1 MSQQI
6 ITRFPPSPTGFLHIG
21 SVRTALFNYL
31 FAAHNKGVM
40 LLRFEDTDKE
50 RNKPEFEKDIV
61 DGLRWLGIPYTLA
74 ENPRQSERTAIYQK
88 YIPKLVADGHAYEAE
103 PQTENPSKKVVR
115 FKNPNK
121 KITFHDAI
129 RGEITFDTTEL
140 SDFVIARNIDE
151 PLYHLAV
158 VIDDHDMGVTHI
170 IRGEDHVSNTQR
182 QILIQ
187 EALGFARPQYAHIP
201 LILAPDKT
209 KMSKRHG
216 AVSINEYKTQGYLP
230 EALINYLALLGWN
243 PGGERELYTLTEL
256 AELFTLERVHKAG
269 AVFGTE
275 KLQWFNHEHLKKLS
289 DAEYAARLK
298 EFLDKDKSDLST
310 FGQVRLVQLVPLLK
324 ERAKTLKEAADM
336 LEAELGFLG
345 DVSYEPGLLLQNG
358 KIDAE
363 VASNHLKAVYEL
375 IKNIPDEPHEMAASP
390 ISRGGGFT
398 AAQLKDIIWPY
409 ATSQGR
415 GAVLWPL
422 RVALSGKDKSPD
434 PFTIMGIIG
443 KERALARIASALE
456 KL

>member
-1 MSQQI
+1 MGSMKV

-31 FAAHNKGVM
+31 FAAHNGGVM

-61 DGLRWLGIPYTLA
+61 DGLQWLCIPYTLA

-88 YIPKLVADGHAYEAE
+88 YIPKLISDGHAYEAE
-103 PQTENPSKKVVR
+103 PQTENPDKKIIR

-121 KITFHDAI
+121 KITFHDAV

-187 EALGFARPQYAHIP
+187 EALGFARPEYAHIP

-216 AVSINEYKTQGYLP
+216 AISINEYKEQGYIH

-243 PGGERELYTLTEL
+243 PGGEQEIFTIQEL
-256 AELFTLERVHKAG
+256 AKLFTLERVHKAG
-269 AVFGTE
+269 AVFGIE

-289 DAEYAARLK
+289 DTEYAARLK
-298 EFLDKDKSDLST
+298 EFLGESDFPT
-310 FGQVRLVQLVPLLK
+310 FGKVRLSQLIPLLK
-324 ERAKTLKEAADM
+324 ERARTLKEAAEM
-336 LEAELGFLG
+336 IETEFAFFGAI
-345 DVSYEPGLLLQNG
+345 SYEPVLLLQGG
-358 KIDAE
+358 KITAE
-363 VASNHLKAVYEL
+363 VASLHLKALADLFEP
-375 IKNIPDEPHEMAASP
+375 IPDE
-390 ISRGGGFT
+390 GFT
-398 AAQLKDIIWPY
+398 AVQLKDIIWPY
-409 ATSQGR
+409 ATSHGR

-422 RVALSGKDKSPD
+422 RVALSGKEKSPD
-434 PFTIMGIIG
+434 PFTIAGLLG
-443 KERALARIASALE
+443 KKETLGRIAQAL
-456 KL
+456 KNL

>member
-1 MSQQI
+1 MKV

-31 FAAHNKGVM
+31 FAAHNGGVM

-61 DGLRWLGIPYTLA
+61 DGLHWLGIQYTLA

-88 YIPKLVADGHAYEAE
+88 YIPKLISDGHAYEAE
-103 PQTENPSKKVVR
+103 PQTENPDKKIIR

-121 KITFHDAI
+121 KITFHDAV

-187 EALGFARPQYAHIP
+187 EALGFARPEYAHIP

-216 AVSINEYKTQGYLP
+216 AISINEYKAQGYLP

-243 PGGERELYTLTEL
+243 PGGEQEIFTIQEL
-256 AELFTLERVHKAG
+256 AKLFTLDRVHKAG
-269 AVFGTE
+269 AVFGIE

-289 DAEYAARLK
+289 DTEYAARLK
-298 EFLDKDKSDLST
+298 EFLGESDFPT
-310 FGQVRLVQLVPLLK
+310 FGKVRLSQLIPLLK
-324 ERAKTLKEAADM
+324 ERARTLKEAAEM
-336 LEAELGFLG
+336 IETEFAFFGAI
-345 DVSYEPGLLLQNG
+345 SYEPVLLLQGG
-358 KIDAE
+358 KITAE
-363 VASNHLKAVYEL
+363 VASLHLKALADLFEPIL
-375 IKNIPDEPHEMAASP
+375 DE
-390 ISRGGGFT
+390 GFI
-398 AAQLKDIIWPY
+398 AAQLKDIVWPY

-422 RVALSGKDKSPD
+422 RVALSGKEKSPD
-434 PFTIMGIIG
+434 PFTIAGLLG
-443 KERALARIASALE
+443 KTETLGRIAQAL
-456 KL
+456 KNL

>member
-1 MSQQI
+1 MAQV

-31 FAAHNKGVM
+31 FAAHNGGVM

-88 YIPKLVADGHAYEAE
+88 YIPKLIAGGHAYEAE
-103 PQTENPSKKVVR
+103 PQAEKPDPDGKTSSSNGAGKKVVR

-140 SDFVIARNIDE
+140 GDFVIARNIDE

-209 KMSKRHG
+209 KLSKRHG
-216 AVSINEYKTQGYLP
+216 AVSINDYKTQGFIP
-230 EALINYLALLGWN
+230 EALLNYLALLGWN
-243 PGGERELYTLTEL
+243 PGTNRELYTLDEL
-256 AELFTLERVHKAG
+256 TREFTLDRVHKAG
-269 AVFGTE
+269 AIFDMH
-275 KLQWFNHEHLKKLS
+275 KLLWFNHEHLKKLA
-289 DAEYAARLK
+289 DTEYASRLQ
-298 EFLDKDKSDLST
+298 EFSGKRVDPRVL
-310 FGQVRLVQLVPLLK
+310 PLLK
-324 ERAKTLKEAADM
+324 ERAQTLAEAAIA
-336 LEAELGFLG
+336 LTEEFGFLG
-345 DVSYEPGLLLQNG
+345 DISYEPSLLLQGG
-358 KIDAE
+358 KINAE
-363 VASNHLKAVYEL
+363 VASLHLKALADLFEP
-375 IKNIPDEPHEMAASP
+375 IPDE
-390 ISRGGGFT
+390 GFT

-422 RVALSGKDKSPD
+422 RVALSGKEKSPD
-434 PFTIMGIIG
+434 PFAIAGLLG
-443 KERALARIASALE
+443 KKETLERIAQAVKNL
-456 KL
+456 

>member
-1 MSQQI
+1 MGSMKV

-31 FAAHNKGVM
+31 FAAHNGGKMMLRCWNRYKGA
-40 LLRFEDTDKE
+40 
-50 RNKPEFEKDIV
+50 NKPEFENDIV
-61 DGLRWLGIPYTLA
+61 DGLHWLGIPYTLA
-74 ENPRQSERTAIYQK
+74 ENPRQSERTEIYQK
-88 YIPKLVADGHAYEAE
+88 YIPKLIADGHAYEAE
-103 PQTENPSKKVVR
+103 PQTENPDKKIVR

-140 SDFVIARNIDE
+140 SDFVIARNIDD

-187 EALGFARPQYAHIP
+187 EALGFARPEYAHIP

-209 KMSKRHG
+209 KLSKRHG
-216 AVSINEYKTQGYLP
+216 AISVNEYKAQGFVP
-230 EALINYLALLGWN
+230 EALINYVALLGWN
-243 PGGERELYTLTEL
+243 PGGEREIYTLDEL
-256 AELFTLERVHKAG
+256 TKEFTLDHIHKAG
-269 AVFGTE
+269 AVFGIE

-298 EFLDKDKSDLST
+298 EFCEKDIDA
-310 FGQVRLVQLVPLLK
+310 RLITLLK
-324 ERAKTLKEAADM
+324 ERARTLKEAAEM
-336 LEAELGFLG
+336 IETEFGFF
-345 DVSYEPGLLLQNG
+345 DAIRYEPALLLQGG
-358 KIDAE
+358 KITAE
-363 VASNHLKAVYEL
+363 VASLHLKALADLFEP
-375 IKNIPDEPHEMAASP
+375 IPDE
-390 ISRGGGFT
+390 GFT
-398 AAQLKDIIWPY
+398 AAQLKDIVWPY

-422 RVALSGKDKSPD
+422 RVALSGKEKSPD
-434 PFTIMGIIG
+434 PFTIAGLLG
-443 KERALARIASALE
+443 KKETLSRIAEAL
-456 KL
+456 KNL

>member
-1 MSQQI
+1 MKV

-31 FAAHNKGVM
+31 FAAHNGGVM

-61 DGLRWLGIPYTLA
+61 DGLHWLGIQYTLA

-88 YIPKLVADGHAYEAE
+88 YIPKLISDGHAYEAE
-103 PQTENPSKKVVR
+103 PQTENPDKKIIR

-121 KITFHDAI
+121 KITFHDAV

-187 EALGFARPQYAHIP
+187 EALGFARPEYAHIP

-216 AVSINEYKTQGYLP
+216 AISINEYKEQGYIH

-243 PGGERELYTLTEL
+243 PGGEQEIFTIQEL
-256 AELFTLERVHKAG
+256 AKLFTLDRVHKAG
-269 AVFGTE
+269 AVFGIE

-289 DAEYAARLK
+289 DTEYAARLK
-298 EFLDKDKSDLST
+298 EFLGESDFPT
-310 FGQVRLVQLVPLLK
+310 FGKVRLSQLIPLLK
-324 ERAKTLKEAADM
+324 ERARTLKEAAEM
-336 LEAELGFLG
+336 IETEFAFFGAI
-345 DVSYEPGLLLQNG
+345 SYEPVLLLQGG
-358 KIDAE
+358 KITAE
-363 VASNHLKAVYEL
+363 VASLHLKALADLFEP
-375 IKNIPDEPHEMAASP
+375 IPDE
-390 ISRGGGFT
+390 GFT
-398 AAQLKDIIWPY
+398 AVQLKDIIWPY
-409 ATSQGR
+409 ATSHGR

-422 RVALSGKDKSPD
+422 RVALSGKEKSPD
-434 PFTIMGIIG
+434 PFTIAGLLG
-443 KERALARIASALE
+443 KKETLGRIAQAL
-456 KL
+456 KNL

>member
-1 MSQQI
+1 MAQV

-31 FAAHNKGVM
+31 FAAHNGGVM

-88 YIPKLVADGHAYEAE
+88 YIPKLIAGGHAYEAE
-103 PQTENPSKKVVR
+103 PQAEKPDPDGKTSSSNGAGKKVVR

-140 SDFVIARNIDE
+140 GDFVIARNIDE

-209 KMSKRHG
+209 KLSKRHG
-216 AVSINEYKTQGYLP
+216 AVSINDYKTQGFIP
-230 EALINYLALLGWN
+230 EALLNYLALLGWN
-243 PGGERELYTLTEL
+243 PGTNRELYTLDEL
-256 AELFTLERVHKAG
+256 TREFTLDRVHKAG
-269 AVFGTE
+269 AIFDMH
-275 KLQWFNHEHLKKLS
+275 KLLWFNHEHIKKLS
-289 DAEYAARLK
+289 DTEYASRLQ
-298 EFLDKDKSDLST
+298 EFSGKRVDPRVL
-310 FGQVRLVQLVPLLK
+310 PLLK
-324 ERAKTLKEAADM
+324 ERAQTLAEAAIA
-336 LEAELGFLG
+336 LTEEFGFLG
-345 DVSYEPGLLLQNG
+345 DISYEPSLLLQGG
-358 KIDAE
+358 KINAE
-363 VASNHLKAVYEL
+363 VASLHLKALADLFEP
-375 IKNIPDEPHEMAASP
+375 IPDE
-390 ISRGGGFT
+390 GFT

-422 RVALSGKDKSPD
+422 RVALSGKEKSPD
-434 PFTIMGIIG
+434 PFAIAGLLG
-443 KERALARIASALE
+443 KKETLERIAQAVKNL
-456 KL
+456 

>member
-1 MSQQI
+1 MPSKV

-50 RNKPEFEKDIV
+50 RNKLEFEKDIV

-88 YIPKLVADGHAYEAE
+88 YIPKLIADGHAYEAE
-103 PQTENPSKKVVR
+103 PQAEHPDKKVVR

-187 EALGFARPQYAHIP
+187 EALGFVRPQYAHIP

-243 PGGERELYTLTEL
+243 PGLPAGGQGGERELYTLTEL

-289 DAEYAARLK
+289 DAEYFSRLQ
-298 EFLDKDKSDLST
+298 EFMGRSDFPNS
-310 FGQVRLVQLVPLLK
+310 GKVRPSQTPDAQLIPLLK

-345 DVSYEPGLLLQNG
+345 NISYEPGLLLHNG
-358 KIDAE
+358 KIESE
-363 VASNHLKAVYEL
+363 VASNHLKALAEL
-375 IKNIPDEPHEMAASP
+375 LHPVPNE
-390 ISRGGGFT
+390 GFT

-409 ATSQGR
+409 ATSQGK

-434 PFTIMGIIG
+434 PFTIMGLIG
-443 KERALARIASALE
+443 KECALARIASALE

>member
-1 MSQQI
+1 MSQQV

-31 FAAHNKGVM
+31 FAAHNGGVM

-50 RNKPEFEKDIV
+50 RNKPEFEKDII
-61 DGLRWLGIPYTLA
+61 DGLHWLGIPYTLA
-74 ENPRQSERTAIYQK
+74 DNPRQSERTAIYQK
-88 YIPKLVADGHAYEAE
+88 YIPKLIAEGHAYEAE
-103 PQTENPSKKVVR
+103 PQTEKPDPDGKTSSSNGARKKVVR

-140 SDFVIARNIDE
+140 GDFVIARNIDE

-187 EALGFARPQYAHIP
+187 EALGFARPEYAHIP

-216 AVSINEYKTQGYLP
+216 AVSINEYKAQGFLR
-230 EALINYLALLGWN
+230 EALLNYLALLGWN
-243 PGGERELYTLTEL
+243 PGTNQELYTLDEL
-256 AELFTLERVHKAG
+256 VREFTLDRVHKGG
-269 AVFGTE
+269 AVFDIH
-275 KLQWFNHEHLKKLS
+275 KLLWFNHEHIKKMP

-298 EFLDKDKSDLST
+298 EFSRST
-310 FGQVRLVQLVPLLK
+310 GSGQGGKEVDARLIPLLK
-324 ERAKTLKEAADM
+324 ERAQTLAEAAIA
-336 LEAELGFLG
+336 LTEEFGFIG
-345 DVSYEPGLLLQNG
+345 DISYEPSLLLQGG
-358 KIDAE
+358 KINAE
-363 VASNHLKAVYEL
+363 VASLHLKALTGLFEH
-375 IKNIPDEPHEMAASP
+375 IPDE
-390 ISRGGGFT
+390 GFT
-398 AAQLKDIIWPY
+398 AAQLKDIVWPY

-422 RVALSGKDKSPD
+422 RVALSGKEKSPD
-434 PFTIMGIIG
+434 PFTIAGLLG
-443 KERALARIASALE
+443 KTETLNRIAQAVKNL
-456 KL
+456 